1 MAYKWMGKK
10 QRMLEARK
18 YSEEASSE
26 CREKKLKCDFLLN
39 FNMNDQTQN
48 FRNIK
53 IEREKKKKSLNLK
66 KKSVLGNI
74 YVHFFPYEIFSENF
88 DIT

>member
-53 IEREKKKKSLNLK
+53 IEREKKKKIPQFK
-66 KKSVLGNI
+66 KKVCFGKHLCS
-74 YVHFFPYEIFSENF
+74 FFPL
-88 DIT
+88 

>member
-26 CREKKLKCDFLLN
+26 WREKKLKCDFLLN
-39 FNMNDQTQN
+39 FNMNDQNPKFQ
-48 FRNIK
+48 K
-53 IEREKKKKSLNLK
+53 
-66 KKSVLGNI
+66 
-74 YVHFFPYEIFSENF
+74 H
-88 DIT
+88 

>member
-1 MAYKWMGKK
+1 MAYKWMGTK

-53 IEREKKKKSLNLK
+53 IEREKKKSLNLK
-66 KKSVLGNI
+66 KKVCFGKHLCS
-74 YVHFFPYEIFSENF
+74 FFPL
-88 DIT
+88 